1 VLIRNQDHPY
11 TTENNVDPDMW
22 GASILRLYEIHVD
35 QIHTSP
41 AYDKKRVASG
51 CGQKHNQQWRV
62 SFPNNFHE
70 EHSILDAAQESAD
83 STKTEATHDAI
94 TAWDRSVFS
103 KFAPDRFAPDR

>member
-1 VLIRNQDHPY
+1 LPRNQDRPHP
-11 TTENNVDPDMW
+11 TENNVDPDMW

-51 CGQKHNQQWRV
+51 CGQKHNQQWSV

-70 EHSILDAAQESAD
+70 ERNTHDADQESAD
-83 STKTEATHDAI
+83 STETEATHDA
-94 TAWDRSVFS
+94 TA
-103 KFAPDRFAPDR
+103 A